1 MKISKNEK
9 KLLSYLFIQNDWVTG
24 ESIARHLD
32 VSDRT
37 IRNYVASM
45 NESLSKANCKILSE
59 RGKGYRLR
67 FIDSEK
73 IFELINHE
81 NVFKTSDSIMRSI
94 AVKLIL
100 SEESVNLNDLE
111 DEFFLSRTKID
122 LVLREIRFFSEKLGY
137 KEAFIRK
144 NNCVSCS
151 LNEKDK
157 RLLAA
162 DFINNNTFDVGEIID
177 NSYGYFL
184 EENVHSLME
193 IVREFM
199 DEFSIIITDSDMF
212 KIIVIMHM
220 QINRI
225 KDDYELDCSMED
237 VESSIFPYVS
247 EVTHNI
253 LDSISKEF
261 AVDFSYNEKLFFS
274 KQFSNLRFL
283 TSNNI
288 TKNEILNVVESRY
301 TIVVQKLLEDIKEEF
316 NIDFTD
322 DEKLFVDLTLHV
334 RFSCG
339 LSDESNDIKNPVLD
353 EIKNKFPFVFELSTC
368 IFNRFA
374 EYFDFE
380 INENQLSYIAAH
392 LGGALE
398 RKNKHI
404 EKKRESIAVC
414 SSLNVSI
421 IWLLMSKLS
430 TVYGNSFDIV
440 GPYPIYQFKDLLL
453 NKPSIIVTTSVTPQA
468 NHSNIPVVTVSA
480 KLEEADIQA
489 INLEIEKLKR
499 KESQKT
505 LPTGLDQF
513 FSKELFFWEYDFP
526 SQTEVL
532 QFLTQ
537 EIMKQGYAEDGL
549 LESTLE
555 REKMASTAFQ
565 NNVAIPHPVKH
576 CANQTVIA
584 VLKLKKPIP
593 WGTSSSQLILYFVTN
608 QKEKHFFHVFFSLFS
623 DVVTDKLKVD
633 KLMKKSDYQEFVHE
647 LLS

>member
-9 KLLSYLFIQNDWVTG
+9 KLLSYLFIQNNWVTG

-45 NESLSKANCKILSE
+45 NDSLSKANCKILSE
-59 RGKGYRLR
+59 RGKGYRLTFLER
-67 FIDSEK
+67 EK
-73 IFELINHE
+73 VFELINHE

-100 SEESVNLNDLE
+100 SESSVNLNDLE

-122 LVLREIRFFSEKLGY
+122 LVLREIRFFAEKLGH
-137 KEAFIRK
+137 KEAFIRR
-144 NNCVSCS
+144 NNCVSCV

-162 DFINNNTFDVGEIID
+162 EFINNNTFDIGEIVD

-184 EENVHSLME
+184 EENIHSLMD

-225 KDDYELDCSMED
+225 KDKFMLDCDMGD
-237 VESSIFPYVS
+237 VENAIFPYVS

-261 AVDFSYNEKLFFS
+261 LINFSYEEKLFFS

-339 LSDESNDIKNPVLD
+339 LSDESSNIKNPVLD

-398 RKNKHI
+398 RKSKHI
-404 EKKRESIAVC
+404 EKKRQSIAVC

-430 TVYGNSFDIV
+430 TVYGSLFDIV

-453 NKPSIIVTTSVTPQA
+453 NEPSIIVTTSVTPQV
-468 NHSNIPVVTVSA
+468 NNSSIPVVNVSA
-480 KLEEADIQA
+480 QLEESDIQA
-489 INLEIEKLKR
+489 INLEIEKLKK
-499 KESQKT
+499 KESQGT

-513 FSKELFFWEYDFP
+513 FSKDLFFWEYDLR

-537 EIMKQGYAEDGL
+537 KIMELGYAEEGL

-576 CANQTVIA
+576 CANRTVIA

-593 WGTSSSQLILYFVTN
+593 WGTSNSQLILYFVTN

-623 DVVTDKLKVD
+623 DVVTNKPKVD
-633 KLMKKSDYQEFVHE
+633 KLMTKSDYQGFVNE